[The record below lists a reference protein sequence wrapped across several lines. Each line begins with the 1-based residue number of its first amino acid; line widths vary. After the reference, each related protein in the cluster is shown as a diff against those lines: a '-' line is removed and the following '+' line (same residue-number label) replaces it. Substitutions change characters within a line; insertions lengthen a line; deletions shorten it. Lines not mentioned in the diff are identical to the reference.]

1 MKPGTITIWSALAVL
16 HLWSV
21 KPCRASFLEMS
32 LERNSIYTPGR
43 MRLVMKLTD
52 EATVQGSYAV
62 GISIVTEEAII
73 RNQVLPVAKDVPVV
87 FELDFPATRH
97 RTNVRCRAEL
107 SINGNFIE
115 AQEKPLLLWPPLAP
129 LEKSPGDEIIWVFD
143 TSGDLQR
150 IFTDLQVNVSDAT
163 FQAIRDFQIPD
174 IVFVGENVGPKS
186 FDTLLGRILVKD
198 ENLRAIVFLRQKV
211 FPEGW
216 PVQVLPVETSAQS
229 ISCDSN
235 CPLLSGLNRFDIMAI
250 LRGGTPVGMTPPK
263 DEQTELHWYIG
274 KSGKNEEQISGY
286 LAVVR
291 QASLTTVYCQVP
303 IAGDFA
309 KEPRSAVL
317 LGNLLRFACS
327 ECNPHKH

>member
-1 MKPGTITIWSALAVL
+1 
-16 HLWSV
+16 
-21 KPCRASFLEMS
+21 
-32 LERNSIYTPGR
+32 

-198 ENLRAIVFLRQKV
+198 ENLRAIVFLRQEV
-211 FPEGW
+211 FPEAW
-216 PVQVLPVETSAQS
+216 PVQVLSAETLTQS
-229 ISCDSN
+229 VSCDPN
-235 CPLLSGLNRFDIMAI
+235 RPLLSGLNRFDIMN
-250 LRGGTPVGMTPPK
+250 LLSVVTPVGITTPK
-263 DEQTELHWYIG
+263 GEEWELDWYIG
-274 KSGKNEEQISGY
+274 EPGKSGEQTGGY

-291 QASLTTVYCQVP
+291 QAALTTAYCQVP
-303 IAGDFA
+303 ITGDFA
-309 KEPRSAVL
+309 REPRSAVL
-317 LGNLLRFACS
+317 LRNLLQFAYG
-327 ECNPHKH
+327 ECVSRNR